1 MTNTAE
7 PNLLILDDY
16 TSSSSTLVDF
26 SPLLSSHPSL
36 KITTQTSPIPPEDL
50 ISTLKPYV
58 MIHAMR
64 ERTKLTRSTLEQLPN
79 LKFIT
84 TTAMKN
90 AGIDLVACEELGI
103 QVSGTTSSGTGANG
117 TVEQTWGLILG
128 LSRRIV
134 KEHANVRDGSE
145 IWQTGVATG
154 LRGKQ
159 LGVIGVGRLGK
170 EVANVAKAFG
180 MKVVGWSPNLT
191 RTRAEEAGVEL
202 AGSLEDLLKTS
213 DVVTLHMV
221 LSEKTKGLI
230 GKKELDCLKPTSF
243 LVNTSRG
250 PLIDE
255 GALVEVLREGKIK
268 GAGLDVFDVEPLP
281 KDHPLRTMNNVVLSP
296 HMGYVETPQYQEWW
310 QQTIDNVDAFLLGKP
325 IRLLQ

>member
-26 SPLLSSHPSL
+26 SSLLSSHPSL

-90 AGIDLVACEELGI
+90 AGIDLRACEELGI
-103 QVSGTTSSGTGANG
+103 QVSGTTSNGTGASG
-117 TVEQTWGLILG
+117 TVEQTWGLILA

-134 KEHANVRDGSE
+134 KEHENVRDGGE
-145 IWQTGVATG
+145 TWQTGVATG

-170 EVANVAKAFG
+170 EVANVGRAFG

-191 RTRAEEAGVEL
+191 SERAEEAGVDL
-202 AGSLEDLLKTS
+202 ARSLEDLLKTS

-221 LSEKTKGLI
+221 LSEQTRGLI

-255 GALVEVLREGKIK
+255 GALVEALREGKIQ

-281 KDHPLRTMNNVVLSP
+281 KEHPLRTMDNVVLSP
-296 HMGYVETPQYQEWW
+296 HMGKHLL
-310 QQTIDNVDAFLLGKP
+310 FLSFLNL
-325 IRLLQ
+325 RR